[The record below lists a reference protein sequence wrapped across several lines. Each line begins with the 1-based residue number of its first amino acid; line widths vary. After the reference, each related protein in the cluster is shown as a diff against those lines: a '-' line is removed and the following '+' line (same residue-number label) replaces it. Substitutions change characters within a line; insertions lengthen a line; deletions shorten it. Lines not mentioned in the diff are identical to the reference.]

1 MRIATR
7 ISLILVSV
15 FIAGPASVAV
25 AQPAQSSAPAAAPSL
40 RIDSISAHV
49 GERWVDQPIQHVFKI
64 SNLGDADLLFS
75 RIDTPNGVT
84 AKITPPDRLAP
95 KSEATI
101 HVTVDAASLQSG
113 NFEKRLS
120 ILTNDPQH
128 PQVTLS
134 IAGTLRQYLE
144 MVPQAIGFGKL
155 DGDAN
160 RERRITIRNRADK
173 PVKITLD
180 ESSLDKKFH
189 YDLIETSPGLEY
201 ELYVDTKPPYEAG
214 TYRGEI
220 RLVTDLPTQPE
231 LRLGVFAIVPERIEV
246 LPRVIALPS
255 TSADATA
262 SSVHVL
268 RVENHGSK
276 PVRVINASCNDP
288 KVEVVLGEVVAD
300 RKYRIQVRLP
310 ANYVIPH
317 TGASVL
323 IKTNDDEMP
332 VLNVTIGQSARRT
345 NRQEN
350 VVNRQKTQPRKPKKR
365 RPVLDTV
372 GNPAPEYD
380 LQTMDGFPV
389 TNRELIGHPATVLN
403 FFAPNCPHCKRQIPK
418 LEQIRQ
424 QFEPLGFRFVNVSEK
439 MRKDYTPDEVLSVV
453 SELGANAELAIDA
466 GNKIGRRF
474 KATSYPCLIVIG
486 SNGVIEHVVSG
497 NKKTLVPDLSAKLES
512 ILIDKS

>member
-7 ISLILVSV
+7 VCLILVSV
-15 FIAGPASVAV
+15 LIANPTSVAF
-25 AQPAQSSAPAAAPSL
+25 AQPDQPAAPAPNL
-40 RIDSISAHV
+40 RIDSVSANV

-64 SNLGDADLLFS
+64 SNLGDADLQFS

-84 AKITPPDRLAP
+84 AKIMPPGRLAP

-113 NFEKRLS
+113 NFEKRLT

-128 PQVTLS
+128 PHLTLS
-134 IAGTLRQYLE
+134 IAGSLRQYLE

-160 RERRITIRNRADK
+160 RERRITIRNRAGK
-173 PVKITLD
+173 PVRITLD

-246 LPRVIALPS
+246 MPRVIALPP
-255 TSADATA
+255 TSAGATA
-262 SSVHVL
+262 PSVHVL

-288 KVEVVLGEVVAD
+288 KVEVVLGEVIAN

-310 ANYVIPH
+310 ASYVVPA

-323 IKTNDDEMP
+323 IKTNDDEIP
-332 VLNVTIGQSARRT
+332 VLNVSIGQSARRT

-350 VVNRQKTQPRKPKKR
+350 TVNRQKPRPRKPKKR

-418 LEQIRQ
+418 LEQVRQ
-424 QFEPLGFRFVNVSEK
+424 QFEPLGFRFVNVSER
-439 MRKDYTPDEVLSVV
+439 MRKDFTPDEVLSVV
-453 SELGANAELAIDA
+453 SGLGANAELAIDA

-512 ILIDKS
+512 ILNNNS